1 MVRYQISSRFETVE
15 SSSTEAESSD
25 DLDADRKRLEEIGD
39 VEVENGVL
47 TVSITLPAGMVGKEV
62 TQEGLNEM
70 VGEKYVAVKL
80 NEDGSITYKMT
91 KAQHEQMLT
100 GIKEKAEDAFE
111 KMIESDTYNI
121 LAISHNDS
129 YSVFEVTLGS
139 DTLGLAD
146 SFSVISFNLFGGVYS
161 IFSGNKAESI
171 LVNFYDPDGNL
182 IETADSADKGDQED

>member
-1 MVRYQISSRFETVE
+1 
-15 SSSTEAESSD
+15 
-25 DLDADRKRLEEIGD
+25 
-39 VEVENGVL
+39 
-47 TVSITLPAGMVGKEV
+47 
-62 TQEGLNEM
+62 
-70 VGEKYVAVKL
+70 
-80 NEDGSITYKMT
+80 
-91 KAQHEQMLT
+91 MLT